1 MCGIAGI
8 YDRDG
13 SNDASAVSRM
23 LDVQAHRGP
32 DGCGT
37 WADPGVVLGHRRL
50 AFLDLSHEGAQP
62 MHYGEGRFVITY
74 NGEIYNFVELRATL
88 ERLGHAF
95 RSTSDTEVLLAAYAE
110 WGVDCLHR
118 LNGMFAFAVWD
129 RRERTL
135 FVARD
140 RLGVKPLTY
149 TWDGRRFA
157 FASETKALHAA
168 GMAPG
173 GMDPD
178 AVYEYLARGYTSQGR
193 SFHTGV
199 HALEPGSAILVSDE
213 LPLRTWQWWNPARD
227 EDAAFGDADDWAE
240 AVAELL
246 DDAVRIRLRADVP
259 VGAHL
264 SGGLDSS
271 AITCAAARH
280 HTGPEPFHA
289 FTGAFT
295 DDAASD
301 ERRWAR
307 AVASHA
313 GVQMH
318 EVEIGVD
325 QLADQFARILWH
337 MDEPIAGPG
346 VFPQLMVCDLVAQQR
361 VKAVLGGQGGDEL
374 FGGYLR
380 HRALHWRTR
389 ARNGAPLARAGAALE
404 LARLA
409 RGEWRRVRRT
419 STRVTDEQLDP
430 AFLASVNPLVR
441 EQVRRGAMSHASVRD
456 LLWHDLRAYLPGLLH
471 VEDRTSMAA
480 SIESRTPLLDYRLVE
495 LALRIPSDLLFAPGA
510 PKPLLRRAVAPWL
523 PDEVVAR
530 RDKKGFPTP
539 LHWWRERPALRELV
553 LDLTVPGRGSAGV
566 DGGWNAPS
574 ANAGQGVFSSD
585 YLAGVNAFQA
595 SELWTVLTVNGW
607 LSRLDAGAY
616 AKAHATRAAAPAG
629 AAA

>member
-8 YDRDG
+8 FDRHG
-13 SNDASAVSRM
+13 SNDAGAVSRM

-37 WADPGVVLGHRRL
+37 WVDPGIVLGHRRL

-62 MHYGEGRFVITY
+62 MQYAEDRYVITY
-74 NGEIYNFVELRATL
+74 NGEVYNFVELRQAL
-88 ERLGHAF
+88 ERLGHQF

-110 WGVDCLHR
+110 WGPDCLAR
-118 LNGMFAFAVWD
+118 LNGMFAFAIWD
-129 RRERTL
+129 RRERSL

-149 TWDGRRFA
+149 TWDGVRFG
-157 FASETKALHAA
+157 FASESKALHAGGLA
-168 GMAPG
+168 TG

-178 AVYEYLARGYTSQGR
+178 AVYEYLARGYTSEGR
-193 SFHTGV
+193 SFHAGV
-199 HALEPGSAILVSDE
+199 HVLEPGHAILLGEDQ
-213 LPLRTWQWWNPARD
+213 PLRTWQWWNPERG
-227 EDAAFGDADDWAE
+227 EDTAFGDARAWSD

-246 DDAVRIRLRADVP
+246 DDAVRIRLRSDVP

-271 AITCAAARH
+271 AIVAAAARH
-280 HTGPEPFHA
+280 HTGGDPFHT
-289 FTGAFT
+289 FTGAFV

-307 AVASHA
+307 AVAAHA
-313 GVQMH
+313 GVEMH

-325 QLADQFARILWH
+325 QLADEFGRILWH

-346 VFPQLMVCDLVAQQR
+346 VFPQLQVCDLVAANR

-380 HRALHWRTR
+380 HRALHWRQR
-389 ARNGAPLARAGAALE
+389 AASGGIASRAGAAFE

-419 STRVTDEQLDP
+419 STRVGDPQLD
-430 AFLASVNPLVR
+430 AGFLAQVDPMVR
-441 EQVRRGAMSHASVRD
+441 DQVRRGALAHDSVRD
-456 LLWHDLRAYLPGLLH
+456 LLWHDLRCYLPGLLH

-495 LALRIPSDLLFAPGA
+495 LALRIPADLLFTPGQ
-510 PKPLLRRAVAPWL
+510 PKPLLREAVAPWL
-523 PDEVVAR
+523 PREVVER

-539 LHWWRERPALRELV
+539 LHWWRERPALREMV
-553 LDLTVPGRGSAGV
+553 LDLTIAGRGESAG
-566 DGGWNAPS
+566 GWTLPGQCGDAAVFAPE
-574 ANAGQGVFSSD
+574 
-585 YLAGVNAFQA
+585 YLAGVNGFQP

-616 AKAHATRAAAPAG
+616 ARPREQRPAAQAPS
-629 AAA
+629 AAVA

>member
-13 SNDASAVSRM
+13 SADASAVSRM

-37 WADPGVVLGHRRL
+37 WADPGIVLGHRRL

-62 MHYGEGRFVITY
+62 MHFAEGRYVITY
-74 NGEIYNFVELRATL
+74 NGEVYNYVELRATL
-88 ERLGHAF
+88 ERLGHEL

-110 WGVDCLHR
+110 WGVECLHR
-118 LNGMFAFAVWD
+118 LNGMFAFAIWD

-149 TWDGRRFA
+149 TWDGRRFG
-157 FASETKALHAA
+157 FASESKALHA
-168 GMAPG
+168 GGLAPG

-178 AVYEYLARGYTSQGR
+178 AVYEYLARGYTSEGR
-193 SFHTGV
+193 SFHAGV
-199 HALEPGSAILVSDE
+199 HALEPGSAILLSDGM
-213 LPLRTWQWWNPARD
+213 PLRTWQWWNPERS
-227 EDAAFGDADDWAE
+227 EDAAFGDADAWAE
-240 AVAELL
+240 AIGELL

-280 HTGPEPFHA
+280 HAGSEPFHA

-307 AVASHA
+307 SVAEHA
-313 GVQMH
+313 GVRMH

-325 QLADQFARILWH
+325 DLAAQFARILWH

-346 VFPQLMVCDLVAQQR
+346 VFPQLMVCDLVARER

-374 FGGYLR
+374 FAGYLR
-380 HRALHWRTR
+380 HRALYWRGR
-389 ARNGAPLARAGAALE
+389 ASGAGVGGRASAALE
-404 LARLA
+404 LASMA

-419 STRVTDEQLDP
+419 STRVGDAQLDP
-430 AFLASVNPLVR
+430 AFVASVDPMLR
-441 EQVRRGAMSHASVRD
+441 EQVRRGALSHASVRD
-456 LLWHDLRAYLPGLLH
+456 LLWHDLRSYLPGLLH

-495 LALRIPSDLLFAPGA
+495 LALRIPVDLLFERGN
-510 PKPLLRRAVAPWL
+510 PKPLLRRAVASWL
-523 PDEVVAR
+523 PQDVVAR

-539 LHWWRERPALRELV
+539 LHWWRERPALREMV
-553 LDLTVPGRGSAGV
+553 LDLTVPERGDSGV
-566 DGGWNAPS
+566 DGGWRAPV
-574 ANAGQGVFSSD
+574 AGSGEAVFAPE
-585 YLAGVNAFQA
+585 YLAGVNAFQP

-616 AKAHATRAAAPAG
+616 AAPRVSRVAA
-629 AAA
+629 

>member
-13 SNDASAVSRM
+13 SHDASAVSRM

-37 WADPGVVLGHRRL
+37 WADPGLVLGHRRL
-50 AFLDLSHEGAQP
+50 AFLDLSQDGAQP
-62 MHYGEGRFVITY
+62 MSYGEDRYVITY
-74 NGEIYNFVELRATL
+74 NGEVYNFVELRATL
-88 ERLGHAF
+88 ERLGHGF

-110 WGVDCLHR
+110 WGVECLSR
-118 LNGMFAFAVWD
+118 LNGMFAFAIWD

-140 RLGVKPLTY
+140 RLGVKPLSY
-149 TWDGRRFA
+149 CWDGRRFA
-157 FASETKALHAA
+157 FASEAKALHAA
-168 GMAPG
+168 GIAPG
-173 GMDPD
+173 GFDPD
-178 AVYEYLARGYTSQGR
+178 AVYEYLARGYTSAGR
-193 SFHTGV
+193 SFHADV
-199 HALEPGSAILVSDE
+199 HVLEPGHALLVSDD
-213 LPLRTWQWWNPARD
+213 LPLRTWQWWNPERG
-227 EDAAFGDADDWAE
+227 EDAAFGDIGDWSD
-240 AVAELL
+240 AVGELL

-271 AITCAAARH
+271 AIVAAAARH
-280 HTGPEPFHA
+280 HTGADPFRT
-289 FTGAFT
+289 FTGAFV
-295 DDAASD
+295 DDSASD

-307 AVASHA
+307 AVAAHA
-313 GVQMH
+313 GVEVH

-325 QLADQFARILWH
+325 ELADHFARILWH
-337 MDEPIAGPG
+337 MDEPLAGPG
-346 VFPQLMVCDLVAQQR
+346 VFPQLLVSDLVAR
-361 VKAVLGGQGGDEL
+361 TGVKAVLGGQGGDEL

-380 HRALHWRTR
+380 HRALHYRQR
-389 ARNGAPLARAGAALE
+389 AASGSLAGRAGAAFE

-430 AFLASVNPLVR
+430 GFLASVDPAVR
-441 EQVRRGAMSHASVRD
+441 DEVRRSAMSHASARD
-456 LLWHDLRAYLPGLLH
+456 LMWHDLRSYLPGLLH

-495 LALRIPSDLLFAPGA
+495 LALRIPSDLLFAPGD

-523 PDEVVAR
+523 PAPVVGR

-553 LDLTVPGRGSAGV
+553 LDLTVAGRGDADRS
-566 DGGWNAPS
+566 GGWSVPS
-574 ANAGQGVFSSD
+574 ASGGQSVFGAD
-585 YLAGVNAFQA
+585 YLAGVTDFQP

-607 LSRLDAGAY
+607 MSRLEQGAY
-616 AKAHATRAAAPAG
+616 AVPRIDRG
-629 AAA
+629 AAAA